1 MSEKSSRS
9 RFRKHRQNIAGKD
22 RAKKHSSKS
31 SHEKKSSRTRSFGQL
46 LWRFIG
52 LLRPHRGDVI
62 FALATLTVGTLLK
75 LAPPAATKI
84 AIDYLLVDKPL
95 PLATLTAWS
104 LPHDR
109 ASLLFLLSAAVVSA
123 SLSATFIHLWGRW
136 RATRAVNRMQVSLR
150 KLAFE
155 HAVRLPL
162 HRVYQLKSGGAASLL
177 REDAGGASDLIFSM
191 IYNPWRA
198 IVQLIGSLLI
208 LAVVDWRMLLGGLV
222 MLPLVYFTHRTW
234 VNRIRPMFRDIRA
247 QRQNI
252 DGHATEAFGG
262 MRIVRA
268 FNRERAETTRFVGGN
283 NLLVRHQLFAWWWSR
298 IIDVAWSVLIPLATT
313 GVLAYGGYQIL
324 QGNLTL
330 GDLMMFLFYLAMLL
344 APLATLATSATAFQ
358 NNLAGLDRVLD
369 LLEEPT
375 EGNGAEETITLKRE
389 EVQGGFTFRNVNFTY
404 PGGDASVLTDINL
417 EVSSGETIA
426 LVGKSGAGKTTFCN
440 LVARFYEPT
449 AGKIE
454 IDQYDLSQV
463 ELNSYRRLLG
473 IVEQDVFLFDGTIAE
488 NIGYAHS
495 NSNHS
500 QIVAAAKLA
509 NAHEF
514 IEDLEKGYDT
524 LIGERGVR
532 LSGGQRQRLAIARAI
547 LADPKI
553 LILDEATSNLDSESE
568 QYIQAS
574 LEELMQGRTCF
585 VIAHRM
591 STIALADRIVILDK
605 GRIVRVGS
613 HDELMGEDNWYRSMV
628 IMQAG
633 GVASEFS

>member
-9 RFRKHRQNIAGKD
+9 RFRNYRKKIANKNRG
-22 RAKKHSSKS
+22 SKPTQQPK
-31 SHEKKSSRTRSFGQL
+31 EKPARSRTFGQL

-52 LLRPHRGDVI
+52 LLRPHRSDVT
-62 FALATLTVGTLLK
+62 FALATLTIGTLLK

-84 AIDYLLVDKPL
+84 AVDYLLVDTPL
-95 PLATLTAWS
+95 PLETLTAWS

-109 ASLLFLLSAAVVSA
+109 TSLLFLLSGAVVGA
-123 SLSATFIHLWGRW
+123 SLLATFIHLWGRW
-136 RATRAVNRMQVSLR
+136 TATRAVNRMQVSLR

-198 IVQLIGSLLI
+198 VVQLIGSLLI
-208 LAVVDWRMLLGGLV
+208 LAIVDWRMLLGGLA
-222 MLPLVYFTHRTW
+222 MIPLVYFTHRTW

-247 QRQNI
+247 QRQAI

-268 FNRERAETTRFVGGN
+268 FNRERAETSRFVGGN
-283 NLLVRHQLFAWWWSR
+283 NLLIRHQLFTWWWAR

-313 GVLAYGGYQIL
+313 AVLAYGGYQIL
-324 QGNLTL
+324 HGGLTL

-344 APLATLATSATAFQ
+344 GPLATLATSATTFQ

-375 EGNGAEETITLKRE
+375 EGDPEKETIRLERE
-389 EVQGGFTFRNVNFTY
+389 NVQGRITFQGVDFTY
-404 PGGDASVLTDINL
+404 PGGDASVLNEIQF
-417 EVSSGETIA
+417 EAEPGETIA

-449 AGKIE
+449 VGRIE
-454 IDQYDLSQV
+454 IDGHDLSHV

-473 IVEQDVFLFDGTIAE
+473 VVEQDVFLFDGTIAE

-495 NSNHS
+495 QSS
-500 QIVAAAKLA
+500 REDIVAAARLA
-509 NAHEF
+509 NADEF
-514 IEDLEKGYDT
+514 ISEMEKGYDT

-568 QYIQAS
+568 QLIQTS

-591 STIALADRIVILDK
+591 STIALADRIVILEK

-633 GVASEFS
+633 GMEVGGL